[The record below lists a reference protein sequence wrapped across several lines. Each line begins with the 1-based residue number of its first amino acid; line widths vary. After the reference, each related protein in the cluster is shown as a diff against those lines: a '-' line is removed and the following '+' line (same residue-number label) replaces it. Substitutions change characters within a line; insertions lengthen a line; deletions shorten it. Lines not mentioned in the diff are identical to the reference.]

1 MSSSPSGLTV
11 RRAIVAAVLLG
22 VMLPAMLVGAHQAR
36 QLYRRL
42 GEGIEAVLNREASIV
57 ALGVRES
64 LWALDVDSA
73 RTLVEAVADDPAV
86 VSIEVQDLQHGRFAF
101 AERPARRSIANV
113 HSIERMVSH
122 RGEEIGRVR
131 LEITEAPFVQQLR
144 SQLVALGS
152 TLLIQIVGSVLLI
165 LVVLHKRISYP
176 LQRLAQEAG
185 RLAHGDLNDPI
196 EPLRRDEIGEVE
208 SQLEITRRALK
219 GLIASL
225 EQKNLA
231 LEHDLHERTKV
242 EAALRDSEQKFSSL
256 FHLSPIPLALMRLAD
271 STYLDVNSALGHEL
285 GMAAADMIGQSS
297 SALGL
302 YADAGERDKLFD
314 LLDRERRVDDYEVRL
329 LKRDGTVIDCQVH
342 LRILQMDEP
351 CILSAIVD
359 ISPLRSAQRKVEELN
374 LSLEQRVAE
383 RTRALADANHDLE
396 TALERLQR
404 THTEL
409 VQSEKL
415 AALGSLV
422 AGIAHELN
430 TPIGNSLMV
439 ASTLRDIGRDFR
451 QGMANGLKHSTLES
465 FVSETESAADIL
477 VRNLVVAGELIAS
490 FKQVAVDQTSSQR
503 RGFSLREVVREI
515 VVTVQPTF
523 RKTQYVIEEDIPE
536 GIWLDSYPG
545 PFGQVVTNLLNNT
558 LLHAFDGRERGLVRL
573 TAEVDDAFVIFCC
586 VDDGVGISPAHLN
599 KIFDPFFTTKL
610 GKRGTG
616 LGLNIVHNIVTGVLG
631 GEISVDSE
639 PDVGTRFTLHMP
651 LRAPRRGNTELVGVE
666 GNELA

>member
-42 GEGIEAVLNREASIV
+42 GESIDSVLAREASIV

-101 AERPARRSIANV
+101 AERVSRRGVANV
-113 HSIERMVSH
+113 HAVEKVVSH

-131 LEITEAPFVQQLR
+131 LEITEEPFLQALRGQL
-144 SQLVALGS
+144 LALGS
-152 TLLIQIVGSVLLI
+152 TLLIQIVGSILLI
-165 LVVLHKRISYP
+165 LAVLHKRISYP
-176 LQRLAQEAG
+176 LQRLAQEAA

-196 EPLRRDEIGEVE
+196 VPLRRDEIGEVE

-231 LEHDLHERTKV
+231 LELDLHERTKV
-242 EAALRDSEQKFSSL
+242 EEALRDSEQKFSSL
-256 FHLSPIPLALMRLAD
+256 FHQSPIPLALMRLAD
-271 STYLDVNSALGHEL
+271 SSYLDVNSALANEL
-285 GMAAADMIGQSS
+285 GMAAEDMIGETSETL
-297 SALGL
+297 AFFV
-302 YADAGERDKLFD
+302 DPGERQRVHD
-314 LLDRERRVDDYEVRL
+314 LLDHEGRVDDYEVRL
-329 LKRDGTVIDCQVH
+329 QKRDGTVIDCQIH
-342 LRILQMDEP
+342 LRILHMDEP
-351 CILSAIVD
+351 CILAATVD
-359 ISPLRSAQRKVEELN
+359 ISPLRAAQRKVEELN
-374 LSLEQRVAE
+374 LSLEQRVVE
-383 RTRALADANHDLE
+383 RTRALADANHELE

-439 ASTLRDIGRDFR
+439 ASTLRDIGKDFR
-451 QGMANGLKHSTLES
+451 QGMVAGLKRSTLEN
-465 FVSETESAADIL
+465 FVTETESAADIL

-523 RKTQYVIEEDIPE
+523 RKTQYVIEEEIPE

-558 LLHAFDGRERGLVRL
+558 LLHAFDGRESGVVRL
-573 TAEVDDAFVIFCC
+573 TAEADDAFVTFRCT
-586 VDDGVGISPAHLN
+586 DDGVGISPAHLN

-639 PDVGTRFTLHMP
+639 PDFGTSFTLRMP
-651 LRAPRRGNTELVGVE
+651 LHAPRRGPGEISD
-666 GNELA
+666 LADGEIA

>member
-1 MSSSPSGLTV
+1 MGGSLSGLTV

-22 VMLPAMLVGAHQAR
+22 VTLPATLIGAHQAR

-42 GEGIEAVLNREASIV
+42 GENINEVLAREASVV

-101 AERPARRSIANV
+101 AERVSRRGVANV
-113 HSIERMVSH
+113 HAIVKVVAH

-131 LEITEAPFVQQLR
+131 LEITEEPFVQQLR
-144 SQLVALGS
+144 GQLLALGS
-152 TLLIQIVGSVLLI
+152 TMLIQIVGSILLI
-165 LVVLHKRISYP
+165 LAVLHKRISFP
-176 LQRLAQEAG
+176 LQRLAREAA
-185 RLAHGDLNDPI
+185 RLARGDLNDPI
-196 EPLRRDEIGEVE
+196 VALRRDEIGEVE

-231 LEHDLHERTKV
+231 LELDLRERTKV
-242 EAALRDSEQKFSSL
+242 EEALRDSEQKFSLL
-256 FHLSPIPLALMRLAD
+256 FHQSPIPLALMRLAD
-271 STYLDVNSALGHEL
+271 ASYLDVNSALASEL
-285 GMAAADMIGQSS
+285 GMAAEDMIGATSES
-297 SALGL
+297 LKFFVDPRDRKELHALLETEG
-302 YADAGERDKLFD
+302 
-314 LLDRERRVDDYEVRL
+314 RVDDYEVRL
-329 LKRDGTVIDCQVH
+329 QKRDGTVVDCQIH

-351 CILSAIVD
+351 CILAAVVD
-359 ISPLRSAQRKVEELN
+359 ISPLRAAQRKVEELN
-374 LSLEQRVAE
+374 LSLEQRVVE
-383 RTRALADANHDLE
+383 RTRALADANHELE
-396 TALERLQR
+396 TAVGRLQR

-439 ASTLRDIGRDFR
+439 ASTLRDIGKDFR
-451 QGMANGLKHSTLES
+451 LGMVAGLKRSTLEN
-465 FVSETESAADIL
+465 FVTETESAADIL

-503 RGFSLREVVREI
+503 RSFSLREVVREI

-523 RKTQYVIEEDIPE
+523 RKTQYVIEEEIPE
-536 GIWLDSYPG
+536 AIWLDSYPG

-558 LLHAFDGRERGLVRL
+558 LLHAFDGRERGIVRL
-573 TAEVDDAFVIFCC
+573 TAEADDAFVTFRCT
-586 VDDGVGISPAHLN
+586 DDGVGINPAHLN

-610 GKRGTG
+610 GKRGSG
-616 LGLNIVHNIVTGVLG
+616 LGLNIAHNIVTGVLG

-639 PDVGTRFTLHMP
+639 PDFGTSFTLRMP
-651 LRAPRRGNTELVGVE
+651 LRAPRRGSGETAGVE
-666 GNELA
+666 DSEIA